1 MRAQG
6 RGRLPR
12 RLLLVLAL
20 WVQAAR
26 PMGYFE
32 LQLSALRNVNGEL
45 LSGACCDGD
54 GRTTRAGGCGHDE
67 CDTYV
72 RVCLKE
78 YQAKVTPT
86 GPCNY
91 GHGATPV
98 LGGNS
103 FYLPPA
109 GAAGDRARAR
119 ARAGGDQDPGLVVI
133 PFQFA
138 WPRSFTLIVEAWDWD
153 NDTTPNEELLI
164 ERVSHAGMIN
174 PEDRW
179 KSLHFSGHV
188 AHLELQIRV
197 RCDENYYSATCN
209 KFCRPRN
216 DFFGHYTCDH
226 YGNKACMDGWMGRE
240 CKEAVCKQGC
250 NLLHGGCSVPGECR
264 TTWPRQGQECSPAAH
279 RPTQPLVPPGP
290 GSIWCS
296 YGWQGRFCDE
306 CVPYP
311 GCVHGSCVEP
321 WQCNCET
328 NWGGLLCDK
337 DLNYCGN
344 HHPCTNGGTCINA
357 EPDQYRCTCPDGYSG
372 RNCERAEHAC
382 TSNPCANGGSCHEV
396 PSGFECHCPSGWSGP
411 TCALDID
418 ECASNPCAAGGTC
431 VDQVDGFECI
441 CPQQWVG
448 ATCQLDANECEGK
461 PCLNAFS
468 CKNLI
473 GGYYCDCIPGWKGI
487 NCHISQYGGWALA
500 DINDCRGQC
509 QHGGTCKDLVNGYQ
523 CVCPRGFRGRHC
535 ELEQDECAS
544 SPCRSGGLCEDLA
557 DGFRCHCPQ
566 GFSGPLCEV
575 DVDLCEPS
583 PCRNGARCYNLEGDY
598 YCACPDDFG
607 GKNCSVPREP
617 CPGGACRVIDGC
629 GLDAG
634 PGVPSVAASGVC
646 GPHGR
651 CVSQP
656 GGNFSCACDSG
667 FTGTYCHENIDDC
680 LGQPCRNGG
689 TCIDEV
695 DAFRC
700 FCPSG
705 WEGELCD
712 TNPNDCLP
720 DPCHSRGRCYDL
732 VNDFYCACDDGWKG
746 KTCHSREFQCD
757 AYTCSNGGTCYDS
770 GDTFRC
776 ACPPGWT
783 GGTCTVARNSSCL
796 PNPCVNGGTCVGSGA
811 SFSCIC
817 RDGWE
822 GRTCTHTPAP
832 QRDHAEAGQRLACLG
847 LGTDSLPSPFPKP
860 DTNDCN
866 PLPCYNGGICVD
878 GVNWFRC
885 ECAPGFAGPDCRI
898 NIDECQSSPC
908 AYGATCVDE
917 INGYRCSCPPGR
929 AGPRCQ
935 EVIGFGRSCWSRGT
949 PFPHGSSW
957 VEDCN
962 SCRCLD
968 GRRDCSKV
976 WCGWKPCLLSAQP
989 EALSAQ
995 CPLGQRC
1002 LEKAPGQCL
1011 RPPCEAWG
1019 ECGTEDPPSTPC
1031 LPRSGHLDNNCAR
1044 LTLRF
1049 SRDHVPQVRDLV
1061 ALEPAEATPPSAS
1074 ALGMAKAQPDGARR
1088 LWLAKESLL
1097 VTESGP
1103 VGSAAWDI
1111 GLGAGWG
1118 GRGGQESS
1126 QRGVPVCPAVLR
1138 AWTDDAV
1145 AASAWLL
1152 GCSATGSFALA
1163 RGPPL
1168 SAVCLELG
1176 PVSQGGSEQETAAA
1190 YSTSPPPPAGGAGS
1204 SMRIGGGAVPSLL
1217 VLWGVSCVYPQ
1228 CPSRDIGVRFSAPP
1242 CPAHALPVSTQ
1253 GTTVGAICSG
1263 IRSLP
1268 ATRAVARD
1276 RLLVLLCDRA
1286 SSEASAVEVAVAAGE
1301 SVGSGRPARPALGLA
1316 PALALGRVN
1325 VSGYQGGQSFSPARD
1340 LPDSSLIQGAAHAIV
1355 AAITQRGNSSLLL
1368 AVTEVKVETL
1378 VVGGSST
1385 GLLVPVLCGAF
1396 SMLWLACVV
1405 LCVWWTRKRR
1415 KERERSR
1422 LPREES
1428 TNNQWAPL
1436 NPIRNPIERPAG
1448 GPWGGGGHKDVLYQ
1462 CKNFTPPPRRA
1473 DEVLPGPASHVGVRE
1488 DEEDEDLGR
1497 GEEDSLE
1504 AEKFLSH
1511 KFTKDPGHSLGRPA
1525 RWASG
1530 PKVDNRAVRSINET
1544 RYAGKE

>member
-1 MRAQG
+1 MRARG
-6 RGRLPR
+6 WGRLPR
-12 RLLLVLAL
+12 RLLLLL
-20 WVQAAR
+20 LILCVQAAR

-54 GRTTRAGGCGHDE
+54 GRTTRAGGCGRDE

-86 GPCNY
+86 GPCSY
-91 GHGATPV
+91 GYGATPV

-119 ARAGGDQDPGLVVI
+119 SRTGGHQDPGLVVI

-153 NDTTPNEELLI
+153 NDTTPDEELLI

-216 DFFGHYTCDH
+216 DFFGHYTCDQ
-226 YGNKACMDGWMGRE
+226 YGNKACMDGWMGKE

-250 NLLHGGCSVPGECR
+250 NLLHGGCTVPGECR
-264 TTWPRQGQECSPAAH
+264 
-279 RPTQPLVPPGP
+279 
-290 GSIWCS
+290 CS
-296 YGWQGRFCDE
+296 YGWQGKFCDE

-311 GCVHGSCVEP
+311 GCVHGSCMEP
-321 WQCNCET
+321 WHCDCET

-337 DLNYCGN
+337 DLNYCGS
-344 HHPCTNGGTCINA
+344 HHPCVNGGTCINA
-357 EPDQYRCTCPDGYSG
+357 EPDQYLCACPEGYLG
-372 RNCERAEHAC
+372 KNCERAEHAC
-382 TSNPCANGGSCHEV
+382 ASNPCANGGSCHEV
-396 PSGFECHCPSGWSGP
+396 PSGFECHCPSGWRGP

-441 CPQQWVG
+441 CPEQWVG

-473 GGYYCDCIPGWKGI
+473 GGYYCDCLPGWKGI
-487 NCHISQYGGWALA
+487 NCHIN
-500 DINDCRGQC
+500 INDCHGQC

-523 CVCPRGFRGRHC
+523 CVCPRGFGGRHC
-535 ELEQDECAS
+535 ELQYDKCSS
-544 SPCRSGGLCEDLA
+544 SPCRRGGICEDLV
-557 DGFRCHCPQ
+557 DGFRCHCPR
-566 GFSGPLCEV
+566 GLSGPHCEV
-575 DVDLCEPS
+575 DLDLCDPS
-583 PCRNGARCYNLEGDY
+583 PCLNGARCYNLEGDY
-598 YCACPDDFG
+598 YCACPEDFG
-607 GKNCSVPREP
+607 GKNCSARRET

-629 GLDAG
+629 GFEAG
-634 PGVPSVAASGVC
+634 SRTHSVAPSGIC
-646 GPHGR
+646 GPHGH
-651 CVSQP
+651 CVSLP
-656 GGNFSCACDSG
+656 GGNFSCVCDSG

-680 LGQPCRNGG
+680 MGQPCRNGG

-695 DAFRC
+695 DSFRC

-712 TNPNDCLP
+712 INPNDCLP

-757 AYTCSNGGTCYDS
+757 AYTCGNGGTCYDS

-776 ACPPGWT
+776 ACPPGWK
-783 GGTCTVARNSSCL
+783 GSTCTIAKNSSCL
-796 PNPCVNGGTCVGSGA
+796 PNPCANGGTCVGSGD

-822 GRTCTHTPAP
+822 GRTCTHN
-832 QRDHAEAGQRLACLG
+832 
-847 LGTDSLPSPFPKP
+847 
-860 DTNDCN
+860 TNDCN

-898 NIDECQSSPC
+898 NVDECQSSPC

-917 INGYRCSCPPGR
+917 ISGYRCSCPPGR
-929 AGPRCQ
+929 SGPRCQ
-935 EVIGFGRSCWSRGT
+935 EVVIFRRPCWSRGVS
-949 PFPHGSSW
+949 FPHGSSW

-962 SCRCLD
+962 SCRCQD
-968 GRRDCSKV
+968 GHRDCSKV
-976 WCGWKPCLLSAQP
+976 WCGWKPCLLSGHP
-989 EALSAQ
+989 SALSAQ
-995 CPLGQRC
+995 CPPGQQC
-1002 LEKAPGQCL
+1002 QEKTLGQCL
-1011 RPPCEAWG
+1011 QPPCENWG
-1019 ECGTEDPPSTPC
+1019 ECTAEEPLPPSTPC
-1031 LPRSGHLDNNCAR
+1031 LPRTAHLDNNCAR

-1049 SRDHVPQVRDLV
+1049 NRDQVP
-1061 ALEPAEATPPSAS
+1061 
-1074 ALGMAKAQPDGARR
+1074 
-1088 LWLAKESLL
+1088 
-1097 VTESGP
+1097 
-1103 VGSAAWDI
+1103 
-1111 GLGAGWG
+1111 
-1118 GRGGQESS
+1118 
-1126 QRGVPVCPAVLR
+1126 
-1138 AWTDDAV
+1138 
-1145 AASAWLL
+1145 
-1152 GCSATGSFALA
+1152 
-1163 RGPPL
+1163 
-1168 SAVCLELG
+1168 
-1176 PVSQGGSEQETAAA
+1176 
-1190 YSTSPPPPAGGAGS
+1190 
-1204 SMRIGGGAVPSLL
+1204 
-1217 VLWGVSCVYPQ
+1217 
-1228 CPSRDIGVRFSAPP
+1228 
-1242 CPAHALPVSTQ
+1242 Q

-1263 IRSLP
+1263 IRALP
-1268 ATRAVARD
+1268 ATRAAARD
-1276 RLLVLLCDRA
+1276 RLLLLLCDRA
-1286 SSEASAVEVAVAAGE
+1286 PSGASAVEVAV
-1301 SVGSGRPARPALGLA
+1301 
-1316 PALALGRVN
+1316 
-1325 VSGYQGGQSFSPARD
+1325 VSSFSPARD
-1340 LPDSSLIQGAAHAIV
+1340 LADSSLIQSTAHAIV
-1355 AAITQRGNSSLLL
+1355 AAITQQGNSSLLL
-1368 AVTEVKVETL
+1368 AVTEVKVET
-1378 VVGGSST
+1378 VVMGGSST
-1385 GLLVPVLCGAF
+1385 GLLVPVLCSVF
-1396 SMLWLACVV
+1396 SVLWLACVV
-1405 LCVWWTRKRR
+1405 ICVWWTRKRR

-1422 LPREES
+1422 LPRDES

-1436 NPIRNPIERPAG
+1436 NPIRNPIERPG
-1448 GPWGGGGHKDVLYQ
+1448 SSGLGPGVHKDVLYQ

-1473 DEVLPGPASHVGVRE
+1473 AEALPGPAGHGAGGE
-1488 DEEDEDLGR
+1488 DEEDEELGR
-1497 GEEDSLE
+1497 GDGDSPE

-1511 KFTKDPGHSLGRPA
+1511 KFTKDPSCSLGRPTC
-1525 RWASG
+1525 WAPG
-1530 PKVDNRAVRSINET
+1530 PKVDNRAVRSSKDVRCADRE
-1544 RYAGKE
+1544 

>member
-12 RLLLVLAL
+12 RLVLLLAL

-86 GPCNY
+86 GPCSY

-119 ARAGGDQDPGLVVI
+119 ARAGGDQDPGLVII

-216 DFFGHYTCDH
+216 DFFGHYTCDQ
-226 YGNKACMDGWMGRE
+226 YGNKACMDGWMGKE

-250 NLLHGGCSVPGECR
+250 NLLHGGCTVPGECR
-264 TTWPRQGQECSPAAH
+264 
-279 RPTQPLVPPGP
+279 
-290 GSIWCS
+290 CS

-337 DLNYCGN
+337 DLNYCGS

-372 RNCERAEHAC
+372 RNCEKAEHAC

-441 CPQQWVG
+441 CPEQWVG

-487 NCHISQYGGWALA
+487 NCHINV
-500 DINDCRGQC
+500 NDCRGQC

-523 CVCPRGFRGRHC
+523 CVCPRGFGGRHC
-535 ELEQDECAS
+535 ELERDECAS
-544 SPCRSGGLCEDLA
+544 SPCHSGGLCEDLA

-607 GKNCSVPREP
+607 GKNCSVPRET

-629 GLDAG
+629 GSDAG
-634 PGVPSVAASGVC
+634 PGAPGAAASGVC

-656 GGNFSCACDSG
+656 GGNFSCVCDSG

-757 AYTCSNGGTCYDS
+757 TYTCSNGGTCYDS

-776 ACPPGWT
+776 ACPPGWK
-783 GGTCTVARNSSCL
+783 GSTCTVAKNSSCL

-822 GRTCTHTPAP
+822 GRTCTHN
-832 QRDHAEAGQRLACLG
+832 
-847 LGTDSLPSPFPKP
+847 
-860 DTNDCN
+860 TNDCN

-885 ECAPGFAGPDCRI
+885 ECAAGFAGPDCRI

-976 WCGWKPCLLSAQP
+976 WCGWKPCLLAGQP

-995 CPLGQRC
+995 CPPGQRC

-1019 ECGTEDPPSTPC
+1019 ECGTEEPPSTPC

-1049 SRDHVPQVRDLV
+1049 NRDHVP
-1061 ALEPAEATPPSAS
+1061 
-1074 ALGMAKAQPDGARR
+1074 
-1088 LWLAKESLL
+1088 
-1097 VTESGP
+1097 
-1103 VGSAAWDI
+1103 
-1111 GLGAGWG
+1111 
-1118 GRGGQESS
+1118 
-1126 QRGVPVCPAVLR
+1126 
-1138 AWTDDAV
+1138 
-1145 AASAWLL
+1145 
-1152 GCSATGSFALA
+1152 
-1163 RGPPL
+1163 
-1168 SAVCLELG
+1168 
-1176 PVSQGGSEQETAAA
+1176 
-1190 YSTSPPPPAGGAGS
+1190 
-1204 SMRIGGGAVPSLL
+1204 
-1217 VLWGVSCVYPQ
+1217 
-1228 CPSRDIGVRFSAPP
+1228 
-1242 CPAHALPVSTQ
+1242 Q

-1286 SSEASAVEVAVAAGE
+1286 SSGASAVEVAV
-1301 SVGSGRPARPALGLA
+1301 
-1316 PALALGRVN
+1316 
-1325 VSGYQGGQSFSPARD
+1325 SFSPARD

-1355 AAITQRGNSSLLL
+1355 AAITQRGNGSLLL
-1368 AVTEVKVETL
+1368 AVTEVKVET
-1378 VVGGSST
+1378 VVMGGSST

-1396 SMLWLACVV
+1396 SVLWLACVV

-1436 NPIRNPIERPAG
+1436 NPIRNPIERPGG

-1473 DEVLPGPASHVGVRE
+1473 DEALPGPAGHAGVRE

-1511 KFTKDPGHSLGRPA
+1511 KFTKDPGRSPGRPA

-1530 PKVDNRAVRSINET
+1530 PKVDNRAVRSINEA
-1544 RYAGKE
+1544 RYTGKE

>member
-1 MRAQG
+1 ARARRSG
-6 RGRLPR
+6 EIPRGTG
-12 RLLLVLAL
+12 
-20 WVQAAR
+20 AAR

-86 GPCNY
+86 GPCSY
-91 GHGATPV
+91 GYGATPV

-119 ARAGGDQDPGLVVI
+119 SRIGGDSDPGLVVI

-153 NDTTPNEELLI
+153 NDTTPDEELLI

-216 DFFGHYTCDH
+216 DFFGHYTCDQ
-226 YGNKACMDGWMGRE
+226 YGNKACMDGWMGKE
-240 CKEAVCKQGC
+240 CKEGKG
-250 NLLHGGCSVPGECR
+250 LPGR
-264 TTWPRQGQECSPAAH
+264 
-279 RPTQPLVPPGP
+279 
-290 GSIWCS
+290 
-296 YGWQGRFCDE
+296 
-306 CVPYP
+306 
-311 GCVHGSCVEP
+311 CVEP
-321 WQCNCET
+321 WHCDCET

-337 DLNYCGN
+337 GRWWAGSRWAGGRWAGLPPLCPDLNYCGS
-344 HHPCTNGGTCINA
+344 HHPCVNGGTCINA
-357 EPDQYRCTCPDGYSG
+357 EPDQYHCACPEGYLG
-372 RNCERAEHAC
+372 KNCERAEHAC
-382 TSNPCANGGSCHEV
+382 ASNPCANGGSCHEV

-411 TCALDID
+411 TCALGK
-418 ECASNPCAAGGTC
+418 CLSAGGAGEHGGLLQGKEA
-431 VDQVDGFECI
+431 VI
-441 CPQQWVG
+441 CPPQ
-448 ATCQLDANECEGK
+448 TEGGIEYV
-461 PCLNAFS
+461 A
-468 CKNLI
+468 
-473 GGYYCDCIPGWKGI
+473 GGV
-487 NCHISQYGGWALA
+487 
-500 DINDCRGQC
+500 RGVSLPLGLVWREGQRME
-509 QHGGTCKDLVNGYQ
+509 DLVNGYQ
-523 CVCPRGFRGRHC
+523 CVCPRGFGGRHC
-535 ELEQDECAS
+535 EIERDECAS
-544 SPCRSGGLCEDLA
+544 SPCRRGGICEDLV
-557 DGFRCHCPQ
+557 DGFRCHCPR
-566 GFSGPLCEV
+566 GLSGPLCEV

-583 PCRNGARCYNLEGDY
+583 PCLNGARCYNLEGDY
-598 YCACPDDFG
+598 YCACPEDFG

-629 GLDAG
+629 GFEAG
-634 PGVPSVAASGVC
+634 SRAHAVAPSGIC
-646 GPHGR
+646 GPHGH

-656 GGNFSCACDSG
+656 GGNFSCICDSG

-712 TNPNDCLP
+712 INPNDCLP

-776 ACPPGWT
+776 ACPPGWK
-783 GGTCTVARNSSCL
+783 GSTCTVAKNSSCL
-796 PNPCVNGGTCVGSGA
+796 PNPCVNGGTCVGSGD

-822 GRTCTHTPAP
+822 GRTCTHS
-832 QRDHAEAGQRLACLG
+832 D
-847 LGTDSLPSPFPKP
+847 
-860 DTNDCN
+860 
-866 PLPCYNGGICVD
+866 YNGGICVD

-935 EVIGFGRSCWSRGT
+935 EVVGFGRSCWFRGT
-949 PFPHGSSW
+949 DFPHGSSW
-957 VEDCN
+957 MEDCN

-968 GRRDCSKV
+968 GHRDCSKV
-976 WCGWKPCLLSAQP
+976 WCGWKPCLLSSQP
-989 EALSAQ
+989 DTLSAQ
-995 CPLGQRC
+995 CPPGQQCR
-1002 LEKAPGQCL
+1002 EKALGQCL
-1011 RPPCEAWG
+1011 QPPCEAWG
-1019 ECGTEDPPSTPC
+1019 ECTAQEHLLPSTPC
-1031 LPRSGHLDNNCAR
+1031 LPRSTHLDNNCAR

-1049 SRDHVPQVRDLV
+1049 NRDQVP
-1061 ALEPAEATPPSAS
+1061 
-1074 ALGMAKAQPDGARR
+1074 
-1088 LWLAKESLL
+1088 
-1097 VTESGP
+1097 
-1103 VGSAAWDI
+1103 
-1111 GLGAGWG
+1111 
-1118 GRGGQESS
+1118 
-1126 QRGVPVCPAVLR
+1126 
-1138 AWTDDAV
+1138 
-1145 AASAWLL
+1145 
-1152 GCSATGSFALA
+1152 
-1163 RGPPL
+1163 
-1168 SAVCLELG
+1168 
-1176 PVSQGGSEQETAAA
+1176 
-1190 YSTSPPPPAGGAGS
+1190 
-1204 SMRIGGGAVPSLL
+1204 
-1217 VLWGVSCVYPQ
+1217 
-1228 CPSRDIGVRFSAPP
+1228 
-1242 CPAHALPVSTQ
+1242 Q

-1263 IRSLP
+1263 IRALP

-1276 RLLVLLCDRA
+1276 RLLLLLCDRA
-1286 SSEASAVEVAVAAGE
+1286 SSGASAVEVA
-1301 SVGSGRPARPALGLA
+1301 L
-1316 PALALGRVN
+1316 
-1325 VSGYQGGQSFSPARD
+1325 SFSPARD
-1340 LPDSSLIQGAAHAIV
+1340 LPDSSLIQNTAHAIV

-1368 AVTEVKVETL
+1368 AVTEVKVET
-1378 VVGGSST
+1378 VVMGGSST
-1385 GLLVPVLCGAF
+1385 GLLVPVLCSMF
-1396 SMLWLACVV
+1396 SVLWLACVV
-1405 LCVWWTRKRR
+1405 ICVWWTRKRR

-1422 LPREES
+1422 LPRDES

-1436 NPIRNPIERPAG
+1436 NPIRNPIERGLGTGA
-1448 GPWGGGGHKDVLYQ
+1448 HKDVLYQ

-1473 DEVLPGPASHVGVRE
+1473 GEALPGPTGPGASGE
-1488 DEEDEDLGR
+1488 DEEEEELGR
-1497 GEEDSLE
+1497 GDEDSPE

-1511 KFTKDPGHSLGRPA
+1511 KFTKDPSSSLGKPA
-1525 RWASG
+1525 RWGPG
-1530 PKVDNRAVRSINET
+1530 PKVDNRTVRST
-1544 RYAGKE
+1544 KLVHHAGRE

>member
-1 MRAQG
+1 MRAWG

-12 RLLLVLAL
+12 RLLLLLAL
-20 WVQAAR
+20 CVQAAR

-153 NDTTPNEELLI
+153 NDTTPDEELLI

-188 AHLELQIRV
+188 AHLELKIRV

-216 DFFGHYTCDH
+216 DFFGHYTCDQ
-226 YGNKACMDGWMGRE
+226 YGNKACMDGWMGKE

-250 NLLHGGCSVPGECR
+250 NLLHGGCAVPGECR
-264 TTWPRQGQECSPAAH
+264 
-279 RPTQPLVPPGP
+279 
-290 GSIWCS
+290 CS

-328 NWGGLLCDK
+328 NWGGLLCNK
-337 DLNYCGN
+337 DLNYCGS
-344 HHPCTNGGTCINA
+344 HHPCTHGGTCINA
-357 EPDQYRCTCPDGYSG
+357 EPDQYRCVCPDGYSG

-382 TSNPCANGGSCHEV
+382 ASNPCANGGSCHEV
-396 PSGFECHCPSGWSGP
+396 PSGFECHCPAGWSGP
-411 TCALDID
+411 TCALGECPLQCVWGAPAGGGWTACWDWGWSGRVPACGCGPSGRGRVTERPRCVPSFLHRLPASQGPTAPPYID
-418 ECASNPCAAGGTC
+418 E
-431 VDQVDGFECI
+431 
-441 CPQQWVG
+441 
-448 ATCQLDANECEGK
+448 
-461 PCLNAFS
+461 
-468 CKNLI
+468 
-473 GGYYCDCIPGWKGI
+473 Y
-487 NCHISQYGGWALA
+487 
-500 DINDCRGQC
+500 INDCRGQC

-523 CVCPRGFRGRHC
+523 CVCPRGFGGRHC
-535 ELEQDECAS
+535 ERELDECAS
-544 SPCRSGGLCEDLA
+544 SPCHGGFCQDLV

-575 DVDLCEPS
+575 DIDFCEPS
-583 PCRNGARCYNLEGDY
+583 PCQNGAPCYNLEGDY
-598 YCACPDDFG
+598 YCACPDHVS
-607 GKNCSVPREP
+607 GKNCSELREP
-617 CPGGACRVIDGC
+617 CPGGACRVVDGC
-629 GLDAG
+629 GLEPGTRVAG
-634 PGVPSVAASGVC
+634 GVAPSSVC
-646 GPHGR
+646 GPHGH

-656 GGNFSCACDSG
+656 GGNFSCVCDSG

-746 KTCHSREFQCD
+746 KTCHSRESQCD
-757 AYTCSNGGTCYDS
+757 AYTCGNGGTCYDS

-776 ACPPGWT
+776 ACPPGWR
-783 GGTCTVARNSSCL
+783 GSTCNIAKNSSCL
-796 PNPCVNGGTCVGSGA
+796 PNPCVNGGTCVGSGD

-822 GRTCTHTPAP
+822 GRTCTHS
-832 QRDHAEAGQRLACLG
+832 ELAL
-847 LGTDSLPSPFPKP
+847 
-860 DTNDCN
+860 
-866 PLPCYNGGICVD
+866 YNGGVCVD

-935 EVIGFGRSCWSRGT
+935 EVMVFGRSCWSQGV

-976 WCGWKPCLLSAQP
+976 WCGRKPCLLAGRSA
-989 EALSAQ
+989 ALNAQ
-995 CPLGQRC
+995 CPPGQRC
-1002 LEKAPGQCL
+1002 QEKAPGQCL
-1011 RPPCEAWG
+1011 QPPCAAWG
-1019 ECGTEDPPSTPC
+1019 ECGAEEALLPSTPC
-1031 LPRSGHLDNNCAR
+1031 RPRSGHLDNNCAR

-1049 SRDHVPQVRDLV
+1049 NRDQVP
-1061 ALEPAEATPPSAS
+1061 
-1074 ALGMAKAQPDGARR
+1074 
-1088 LWLAKESLL
+1088 
-1097 VTESGP
+1097 
-1103 VGSAAWDI
+1103 
-1111 GLGAGWG
+1111 
-1118 GRGGQESS
+1118 
-1126 QRGVPVCPAVLR
+1126 
-1138 AWTDDAV
+1138 
-1145 AASAWLL
+1145 
-1152 GCSATGSFALA
+1152 
-1163 RGPPL
+1163 
-1168 SAVCLELG
+1168 
-1176 PVSQGGSEQETAAA
+1176 
-1190 YSTSPPPPAGGAGS
+1190 
-1204 SMRIGGGAVPSLL
+1204 
-1217 VLWGVSCVYPQ
+1217 
-1228 CPSRDIGVRFSAPP
+1228 
-1242 CPAHALPVSTQ
+1242 Q

-1263 IRSLP
+1263 IRALP

-1276 RLLVLLCDRA
+1276 RLLVLLCDRP
-1286 SSEASAVEVAVAAGE
+1286 SSEASAVEVA
-1301 SVGSGRPARPALGLA
+1301 L
-1316 PALALGRVN
+1316 
-1325 VSGYQGGQSFSPARD
+1325 SFSPARD
-1340 LPDSSLIQGAAHAIV
+1340 LPDSSLIQSAAHAIV
-1355 AAITQRGNSSLLL
+1355 AAITQRGNGSLLL
-1368 AVTEVKVETL
+1368 AVSEVKVET
-1378 VVGGSST
+1378 VVIGSSST
-1385 GLLVPVLCGAF
+1385 GLLVSVLCGVF
-1396 SMLWLACVV
+1396 SVLCLACVV
-1405 LCVWWTRKRR
+1405 TCVWWTRKRR

-1428 TNNQWAPL
+1428 ANNQWAPL
-1436 NPIRNPIERPAG
+1436 NPIRNPIERPG
-1448 GPWGGGGHKDVLYQ
+1448 GPGGGPKDVLCP
-1462 CKNFTPPPRRA
+1462 CKNFTPPPRRVGEA
-1473 DEVLPGPASHVGVRE
+1473 LPGPAGGGE
-1488 DEEDEDLGR
+1488 DEEDEEPGR
-1497 GEEDSLE
+1497 GEDDAPE
-1504 AEKFLSH
+1504 AEKFLAR
-1511 KFTKDPGHSLGRPA
+1511 KLTKDPSCSPGRPA
-1525 RWASG
+1525 RWAPG
-1530 PKVDNRAVRSINET
+1530 PKVDNRAVRSISAA
-1544 RYAGKE
+1544 RRAGKE

>member
-1 MRAQG
+1 MRARG

-12 RLLLVLAL
+12 QLLLLLAL
-20 WVQAAR
+20 CVQAAQ

-54 GRTTRAGGCGHDE
+54 GRTTRSGGCGHDE

-86 GPCNY
+86 GPCSY

-103 FYLPPA
+103 FYLPPV

-153 NDTTPNEELLI
+153 NDTTPDEELLI

-188 AHLELQIRV
+188 AHLELKIRV

-216 DFFGHYTCDH
+216 DFFGHYTCDQ
-226 YGNKACMDGWMGRE
+226 YGNKACMDGWMGKE

-264 TTWPRQGQECSPAAH
+264 
-279 RPTQPLVPPGP
+279 
-290 GSIWCS
+290 CS

-321 WQCNCET
+321 WQCSCET
-328 NWGGLLCDK
+328 NWGGLLCNK
-337 DLNYCGN
+337 DLNYCGS

-357 EPDQYRCTCPDGYSG
+357 EPDQYRCACPDGYSG
-372 RNCERAEHAC
+372 KNCERAEHAC
-382 TSNPCANGGSCHEV
+382 ASNPCANGGSCHEV

-418 ECASNPCAAGGTC
+418 ECTSNPCAAGGTC

-441 CPQQWVG
+441 CPEQWGG
-448 ATCQLDANECEGK
+448 ATCQLDV
-461 PCLNAFS
+461 
-468 CKNLI
+468 
-473 GGYYCDCIPGWKGI
+473 
-487 NCHISQYGGWALA
+487 
-500 DINDCRGQC
+500 NDCGGQC

-523 CVCPRGFRGRHC
+523 CVCPRGFGGRHC
-535 ELEQDECAS
+535 ERQLDECAS
-544 SPCRSGGLCEDLA
+544 SPCHVGLCEDLV

-575 DVDLCEPS
+575 DVDFCQPS
-583 PCRNGARCYNLEGDY
+583 PCQNGARCYNLEGDY
-598 YCACPDDFG
+598 YCACPEDVG
-607 GKNCSVPREP
+607 GKNCSEPREP
-617 CPGGACRVIDGC
+617 CPGGACRVVDGC
-629 GLDAG
+629 GFEVG
-634 PGVPSVAASGVC
+634 TRVARVAPTGVC
-646 GPHGR
+646 GPHGH
-651 CVSQP
+651 CISQP
-656 GGNFSCACDSG
+656 GGNFSCVCDSG

-695 DAFRC
+695 DTFRC

-776 ACPPGWT
+776 ACPPGWK
-783 GGTCTVARNSSCL
+783 GSTCTVAKSSSCL
-796 PNPCVNGGTCVGSGA
+796 PNPCGNGGTCVGSGD

-822 GRTCTHTPAP
+822 GRTCTHSEPVGVGGTHFSLPQLPGPVPSRACLTDLPLALGHQSPVEPQDLPWHLQHPPSPAAQP
-832 QRDHAEAGQRLACLG
+832 PPLCSALCPSPASHSPCGLGVLLAHPTLLGQSPPGRALLPERPWPPASSLVTVGWLGSSVSSRPACLG
-847 LGTDSLPSPFPKP
+847 CQAGGCRAYCPLFSTNT

-866 PLPCYNGGICVD
+866 PLPCYNGGVCVD

-935 EVIGFGRSCWSRGT
+935 EVTVFGRSCWSQGV
-949 PFPHGSSW
+949 PFPHGGSW

-968 GRRDCSKV
+968 GRRACSKV
-976 WCGWKPCLLSAQP
+976 WCGRKPCLLAGRP
-989 EALSAQ
+989 DALSTQ
-995 CPLGQRC
+995 CPPGQRC
-1002 LEKAPGQCL
+1002 QEKAPGQCL
-1011 RPPCEAWG
+1011 QPPCMAWG
-1019 ECGTEDPPSTPC
+1019 ECGAEEPLLPSTPC
-1031 LPRSGHLDNNCAR
+1031 RPRSGHLDNNCAR
-1044 LTLRF
+1044 LTLHF
-1049 SRDHVPQVRDLV
+1049 NRDQVP
-1061 ALEPAEATPPSAS
+1061 
-1074 ALGMAKAQPDGARR
+1074 
-1088 LWLAKESLL
+1088 
-1097 VTESGP
+1097 
-1103 VGSAAWDI
+1103 
-1111 GLGAGWG
+1111 
-1118 GRGGQESS
+1118 
-1126 QRGVPVCPAVLR
+1126 
-1138 AWTDDAV
+1138 
-1145 AASAWLL
+1145 
-1152 GCSATGSFALA
+1152 
-1163 RGPPL
+1163 
-1168 SAVCLELG
+1168 
-1176 PVSQGGSEQETAAA
+1176 
-1190 YSTSPPPPAGGAGS
+1190 
-1204 SMRIGGGAVPSLL
+1204 
-1217 VLWGVSCVYPQ
+1217 
-1228 CPSRDIGVRFSAPP
+1228 
-1242 CPAHALPVSTQ
+1242 Q
-1253 GTTVGAICSG
+1253 GTTVGAVCSG
-1263 IRSLP
+1263 IRALP

-1276 RLLVLLCDRA
+1276 RLLVLLCDRP
-1286 SSEASAVEVAVAAGE
+1286 SSEASAVEVAM
-1301 SVGSGRPARPALGLA
+1301 
-1316 PALALGRVN
+1316 
-1325 VSGYQGGQSFSPARD
+1325 SFSPARRD
-1340 LPDSSLIQGAAHAIV
+1340 LPDSSLIQSAARAIV
-1355 AAITQRGNSSLLL
+1355 AAITRQGNSSLLL
-1368 AVTEVKVETL
+1368 AVTEVKVETV
-1378 VVGGSST
+1378 VVGSSST
-1385 GLLVPVLCGAF
+1385 GLLVSVLCGVF
-1396 SMLWLACVV
+1396 SMLCLVCVAV
-1405 LCVWWTRKRR
+1405 CVWWTRKRR

-1422 LPREES
+1422 LPREEGA
-1428 TNNQWAPL
+1428 NNQWAPL
-1436 NPIRNPIERPAG
+1436 NPIRNPIERPG
-1448 GPWGGGGHKDVLYQ
+1448 GPKDVLFP
-1462 CKNFTPPPRRA
+1462 CKNFTPAPRRVGEA
-1473 DEVLPGPASHVGVRE
+1473 LPGPAGSRE
-1488 DEEDEDLGR
+1488 DEEPGR
-1497 GEEDSLE
+1497 GEDDAPE
-1504 AEKFLSH
+1504 AEKFLSR
-1511 KFTKDPGHSLGRPA
+1511 KFTKDPGCSPGRPA
-1525 RWASG
+1525 LWASG
-1530 PKVDNRAVRSINET
+1530 PKVDNRALGSLGATCRAVRE
-1544 RYAGKE
+1544 

>member
-1 MRAQG
+1 MRARG

-12 RLLLVLAL
+12 RLLLLLAL
-20 WVQAAR
+20 CVQAAR

-32 LQLSALRNVNGEL
+32 LQLSALRNANGEL
-45 LSGACCDGD
+45 LSGACCDGG

-86 GPCNY
+86 GPCSY

-153 NDTTPNEELLI
+153 NDTTPDEELLI
-164 ERVSHAGMIN
+164 DRVSHAGMIN

-188 AHLELQIRV
+188 AHLELKIRV

-216 DFFGHYTCDH
+216 DFFGHYTCDQ

-240 CKEAVCKQGC
+240 CKQAICKQGC

-264 TTWPRQGQECSPAAH
+264 
-279 RPTQPLVPPGP
+279 
-290 GSIWCS
+290 CS

-321 WQCNCET
+321 WQCTCET
-328 NWGGLLCDK
+328 NWGGLLCNK
-337 DLNYCGN
+337 DLNYCGS

-357 EPDQYRCTCPDGYSG
+357 EPDQYRCACPDGYSG

-382 TSNPCANGGSCHEV
+382 ASNPCANGGSCHEV

-431 VDQVDGFECI
+431 VDQVDGFECV
-441 CPQQWVG
+441 CPEQWVG

-473 GGYYCDCIPGWKGI
+473 GGYYCDCLPGWKGA
-487 NCHISQYGGWALA
+487 NCHIN
-500 DINDCRGQC
+500 INDCRGQC

-523 CVCPRGFRGRHC
+523 CVCPRGFGGRHC
-535 ELEQDECAS
+535 EHQLDECAS
-544 SPCRSGGLCEDLA
+544 DPCHGGVCEDLV

-575 DVDLCEPS
+575 DIDFCEPS
-583 PCRNGARCYNLEGDY
+583 PCQNGARCYNLEGDY
-598 YCACPDDFG
+598 YCACPDDMG
-607 GKNCSVPREP
+607 GKNCSEPRAP
-617 CPGGACRVIDGC
+617 CPGGACRVVDGC
-629 GLDAG
+629 GFEVGTRVAGAG
-634 PGVPSVAASGVC
+634 PSGVC
-646 GPHGR
+646 GPHGH
-651 CVSQP
+651 CISQP
-656 GGNFSCACDSG
+656 GGNFSCVCDSG

-689 TCIDEV
+689 TCIDQV

-720 DPCHSRGRCYDL
+720 DPCHSRGRCFDL
-732 VNDFYCACDDGWKG
+732 VNDFYCVCDDGWKG

-776 ACPPGWT
+776 ACAPGWK
-783 GGTCTVARNSSCL
+783 GSTCTVAKNSSCL
-796 PNPCVNGGTCVGSGA
+796 PNPCVNGGTCVGSGD

-822 GRTCTHTPAP
+822 GRTCTHN
-832 QRDHAEAGQRLACLG
+832 
-847 LGTDSLPSPFPKP
+847 
-860 DTNDCN
+860 TNDCN
-866 PLPCYNGGICVD
+866 PLPCYNGGVCVD

-929 AGPRCQ
+929 SGLRCQ
-935 EVIGFGRSCWSRGT
+935 DVIVFGRSCWSQGV

-968 GRRDCSKV
+968 GHRDCSKV
-976 WCGWKPCLLSAQP
+976 WCGQRPCLLAGRP
-989 EALSAQ
+989 DALSTQ

-1011 RPPCEAWG
+1011 QPPCAAWG
-1019 ECGTEDPPSTPC
+1019 VCGAEEPVLPSTPC
-1031 LPRSGHLDNNCAR
+1031 QPRSSHLDNNCAR

-1049 SRDHVPQVRDLV
+1049 NRDQVP
-1061 ALEPAEATPPSAS
+1061 
-1074 ALGMAKAQPDGARR
+1074 
-1088 LWLAKESLL
+1088 
-1097 VTESGP
+1097 
-1103 VGSAAWDI
+1103 
-1111 GLGAGWG
+1111 
-1118 GRGGQESS
+1118 
-1126 QRGVPVCPAVLR
+1126 
-1138 AWTDDAV
+1138 
-1145 AASAWLL
+1145 
-1152 GCSATGSFALA
+1152 
-1163 RGPPL
+1163 
-1168 SAVCLELG
+1168 
-1176 PVSQGGSEQETAAA
+1176 
-1190 YSTSPPPPAGGAGS
+1190 
-1204 SMRIGGGAVPSLL
+1204 
-1217 VLWGVSCVYPQ
+1217 
-1228 CPSRDIGVRFSAPP
+1228 
-1242 CPAHALPVSTQ
+1242 Q

-1263 IRSLP
+1263 IRALP
-1268 ATRAVARD
+1268 ATRAAARD
-1276 RLLVLLCDRA
+1276 RLLVLLCDRPP
-1286 SSEASAVEVAVAAGE
+1286 SEASAVEVA
-1301 SVGSGRPARPALGLA
+1301 L
-1316 PALALGRVN
+1316 
-1325 VSGYQGGQSFSPARD
+1325 SFSPARD
-1340 LPDSSLIQGAAHAIV
+1340 LPDSSLIQSAAHAIV

-1368 AVTEVKVETL
+1368 AVTEVKVETA
-1378 VVGGSST
+1378 VMGRSST
-1385 GLLVPVLCGAF
+1385 GLLVTVLCGVF
-1396 SMLWLACVV
+1396 SMLCLACVV
-1405 LCVWWTRKRR
+1405 ICVWWTRKRR

-1422 LPREES
+1422 LPREEGP
-1428 TNNQWAPL
+1428 NNQWAPL
-1436 NPIRNPIERPAG
+1436 NPIRNPIERPG
-1448 GPWGGGGHKDVLYQ
+1448 GPGGPKDMLFP
-1462 CKNFTPPPRRA
+1462 CKNFTPPPRRVGEA
-1473 DEVLPGPASHVGVRE
+1473 LPGPAGGGE
-1488 DEEDEDLGR
+1488 DEEDEEPGR
-1497 GEEDSLE
+1497 GDDESPE
-1504 AEKFLSH
+1504 AEKFLAH
-1511 KFTKDPGHSLGRPA
+1511 KFTKDPGCSPGRPA

-1530 PKVDNRAVRSINET
+1530 PKVDNRVVGGIGTAHHTSRE
-1544 RYAGKE
+1544 

>member
-1 MRAQG
+1 MGGGHWQAG
-6 RGRLPR
+6 RGAWDP
-12 RLLLVLAL
+12 ASDP
-20 WVQAAR
+20 A
-26 PMGYFE
+26 P
-32 LQLSALRNVNGEL
+32 
-45 LSGACCDGD
+45 
-54 GRTTRAGGCGHDE
+54 
-67 CDTYV
+67 
-72 RVCLKE
+72 
-78 YQAKVTPT
+78 
-86 GPCNY
+86 
-91 GHGATPV
+91 
-98 LGGNS
+98 
-103 FYLPPA
+103 LPP
-109 GAAGDRARAR
+109 D
-119 ARAGGDQDPGLVVI
+119 V
-133 PFQFA
+133 
-138 WPRSFTLIVEAWDWD
+138 
-153 NDTTPNEELLI
+153 
-164 ERVSHAGMIN
+164 
-174 PEDRW
+174 
-179 KSLHFSGHV
+179 
-188 AHLELQIRV
+188 
-197 RCDENYYSATCN
+197 
-209 KFCRPRN
+209 
-216 DFFGHYTCDH
+216 
-226 YGNKACMDGWMGRE
+226 
-240 CKEAVCKQGC
+240 
-250 NLLHGGCSVPGECR
+250 
-264 TTWPRQGQECSPAAH
+264 
-279 RPTQPLVPPGP
+279 
-290 GSIWCS
+290 
-296 YGWQGRFCDE
+296 
-306 CVPYP
+306 
-311 GCVHGSCVEP
+311 
-321 WQCNCET
+321 
-328 NWGGLLCDK
+328 
-337 DLNYCGN
+337 
-344 HHPCTNGGTCINA
+344 
-357 EPDQYRCTCPDGYSG
+357 
-372 RNCERAEHAC
+372 
-382 TSNPCANGGSCHEV
+382 
-396 PSGFECHCPSGWSGP
+396 
-411 TCALDID
+411 
-418 ECASNPCAAGGTC
+418 
-431 VDQVDGFECI
+431 
-441 CPQQWVG
+441 
-448 ATCQLDANECEGK
+448 
-461 PCLNAFS
+461 
-468 CKNLI
+468 
-473 GGYYCDCIPGWKGI
+473 
-487 NCHISQYGGWALA
+487 
-500 DINDCRGQC
+500 NDCRGQC

-523 CVCPRGFRGRHC
+523 CVCPRGFGGRHC
-535 ELEQDECAS
+535 ELERDECAS

-617 CPGGACRVIDGC
+617 CPGGACRVIDSC

-634 PGVPSVAASGVC
+634 PRAPSAAASSVC

-656 GGNFSCACDSG
+656 GGNFSCVCDSG
-667 FTGTYCHENIDDC
+667 FTGTYCHESEWPRRAGLGLGWPAAPAYLLTPADIDDC

-720 DPCHSRGRCYDL
+720 DPCHSRGHCYDL

-783 GGTCTVARNSSCL
+783 GSTCTVAKNSSCL

-822 GRTCTHTPAP
+822 GRTCTHSECGRIPMTAT
-832 QRDHAEAGQRLACLG
+832 LCLG
-847 LGTDSLPSPFPKP
+847 EWHPGAAAGAGPGLPQGPP
-860 DTNDCN
+860 DAH
-866 PLPCYNGGICVD
+866 PLLCSYNGGICVD

-935 EVIGFGRSCWSRGT
+935 EVIGFGRSCWSQGT

-957 VEDCN
+957 VEECN

-976 WCGWKPCLLSAQP
+976 WCGWKPCLLSGQP

-1019 ECGTEDPPSTPC
+1019 ECGTEEPPSTPC
-1031 LPRSGHLDNNCAR
+1031 LPRSSHLDNNCAR

-1049 SRDHVPQVRDLV
+1049 SSDHVP
-1061 ALEPAEATPPSAS
+1061 
-1074 ALGMAKAQPDGARR
+1074 
-1088 LWLAKESLL
+1088 
-1097 VTESGP
+1097 
-1103 VGSAAWDI
+1103 
-1111 GLGAGWG
+1111 
-1118 GRGGQESS
+1118 
-1126 QRGVPVCPAVLR
+1126 
-1138 AWTDDAV
+1138 
-1145 AASAWLL
+1145 
-1152 GCSATGSFALA
+1152 
-1163 RGPPL
+1163 
-1168 SAVCLELG
+1168 
-1176 PVSQGGSEQETAAA
+1176 
-1190 YSTSPPPPAGGAGS
+1190 
-1204 SMRIGGGAVPSLL
+1204 
-1217 VLWGVSCVYPQ
+1217 
-1228 CPSRDIGVRFSAPP
+1228 
-1242 CPAHALPVSTQ
+1242 Q

-1286 SSEASAVEVAVAAGE
+1286 SSEASAVEVAV
-1301 SVGSGRPARPALGLA
+1301 
-1316 PALALGRVN
+1316 
-1325 VSGYQGGQSFSPARD
+1325 SFSPARD

-1385 GLLVPVLCGAF
+1385 AGLSCCHREHSSPVPGTCCPSCPAPQARNQKVGPGRLAQAWVCRWHPAAALASAPTGPSPRPPGLLVPVLCGAF

-1422 LPREES
+1422 LPREEAA
-1428 TNNQWAPL
+1428 NNQWAPL

-1473 DEVLPGPASHVGVRE
+1473 DDTLPGPASHAGARE

-1511 KFTKDPGHSLGRPA
+1511 KFTKDPGHSPGRPA
-1525 RWASG
+1525 RWSAG

-1544 RYAGKE
+1544 RYAGRE

>member
-1 MRAQG
+1 MRARG
-6 RGRLPR
+6 WGRLPR
-12 RLLLVLAL
+12 RLLLLLVLC
-20 WVQAAR
+20 VQATR

-54 GRTTRAGGCGHDE
+54 GRTTRAGGCGRDE

-86 GPCNY
+86 GPCSY
-91 GHGATPV
+91 GYGATPV

-119 ARAGGDQDPGLVVI
+119 SRTGGHQDPGLVVI

-153 NDTTPNEELLI
+153 NDTTPDEELLI

-216 DFFGHYTCDH
+216 DFFGHYTCDQ
-226 YGNKACMDGWMGRE
+226 YGNKACMDGWMGKE

-250 NLLHGGCSVPGECR
+250 NLLHGGCTVPGECR
-264 TTWPRQGQECSPAAH
+264 
-279 RPTQPLVPPGP
+279 
-290 GSIWCS
+290 CS
-296 YGWQGRFCDE
+296 YGWQGKFCDE

-321 WQCNCET
+321 WHCDCET

-337 DLNYCGN
+337 DLNYCGS
-344 HHPCTNGGTCINA
+344 HHPCVNGGTCINA
-357 EPDQYRCTCPDGYSG
+357 EPDQYLCACPDGYLG
-372 RNCERAEHAC
+372 KNCERAEHAC
-382 TSNPCANGGSCHEV
+382 ASNPCANGGSCHEV
-396 PSGFECHCPSGWSGP
+396 LSGFECHCPSGWSGP

-441 CPQQWVG
+441 CPEQWVG

-473 GGYYCDCIPGWKGI
+473 GGYYCDCLPGWKGA
-487 NCHISQYGGWALA
+487 NCHIN
-500 DINDCRGQC
+500 INDCHGQC

-523 CVCPRGFRGRHC
+523 CVCPRGFGGRHC
-535 ELEQDECAS
+535 ELEYYKCAS
-544 SPCRSGGLCEDLA
+544 SPCRRGGICEDLV
-557 DGFRCHCPQ
+557 DGFRCHCPR
-566 GFSGPLCEV
+566 GLSGPLCEV
-575 DVDLCEPS
+575 DVDLCEPN
-583 PCRNGARCYNLEGDY
+583 PCLNGARCYNLEDDY
-598 YCACPDDFG
+598 YCACPEDFG
-607 GKNCSVPREP
+607 GKNCSVPRET

-629 GLDAG
+629 GFEAG
-634 PGVPSVAASGVC
+634 SRAHGAAPSGVC
-646 GPHGR
+646 GPHGH
-651 CVSQP
+651 CVSLP
-656 GGNFSCACDSG
+656 GGNFSCICDSG

-680 LGQPCRNGG
+680 MGQPCRNGG

-695 DAFRC
+695 DSFRC

-712 TNPNDCLP
+712 INPNDCLP

-732 VNDFYCACDDGWKG
+732 VNDFYCVCDDGWKG

-776 ACPPGWT
+776 ACPPGWK
-783 GGTCTVARNSSCL
+783 GSTCTIAKNSSCV
-796 PNPCVNGGTCVGSGA
+796 PNPCVNGGTCVGSGD

-822 GRTCTHTPAP
+822 GRTCTHN
-832 QRDHAEAGQRLACLG
+832 
-847 LGTDSLPSPFPKP
+847 
-860 DTNDCN
+860 TNDCN

-929 AGPRCQ
+929 SGPRCQ
-935 EVIGFGRSCWSRGT
+935 EVVIFTRPCWSRGVS
-949 PFPHGSSW
+949 FPHGSSW

-968 GRRDCSKV
+968 GHRDCSKV
-976 WCGWKPCLLSAQP
+976 WCGWKPCLLSPQP
-989 EALSAQ
+989 SALSAQ
-995 CPLGQRC
+995 CPPGQQCR
-1002 LEKAPGQCL
+1002 EKAMGQCL
-1011 RPPCEAWG
+1011 QPPCENWG
-1019 ECGTEDPPSTPC
+1019 ECTAEDPLPPSTPC
-1031 LPRSGHLDNNCAR
+1031 LPRTTHLDNNCAR
-1044 LTLRF
+1044 LTLHF
-1049 SRDHVPQVRDLV
+1049 NRDQVP
-1061 ALEPAEATPPSAS
+1061 
-1074 ALGMAKAQPDGARR
+1074 
-1088 LWLAKESLL
+1088 
-1097 VTESGP
+1097 
-1103 VGSAAWDI
+1103 
-1111 GLGAGWG
+1111 
-1118 GRGGQESS
+1118 
-1126 QRGVPVCPAVLR
+1126 
-1138 AWTDDAV
+1138 
-1145 AASAWLL
+1145 
-1152 GCSATGSFALA
+1152 
-1163 RGPPL
+1163 
-1168 SAVCLELG
+1168 
-1176 PVSQGGSEQETAAA
+1176 
-1190 YSTSPPPPAGGAGS
+1190 
-1204 SMRIGGGAVPSLL
+1204 
-1217 VLWGVSCVYPQ
+1217 
-1228 CPSRDIGVRFSAPP
+1228 
-1242 CPAHALPVSTQ
+1242 Q

-1263 IRSLP
+1263 IRALP
-1268 ATRAVARD
+1268 ATRAAARD
-1276 RLLVLLCDRA
+1276 RLLLLLCDRA
-1286 SSEASAVEVAVAAGE
+1286 SSGASAVEVAV
-1301 SVGSGRPARPALGLA
+1301 
-1316 PALALGRVN
+1316 
-1325 VSGYQGGQSFSPARD
+1325 SFSPARD
-1340 LPDSSLIQGAAHAIV
+1340 LPDSSLIQSTAHAIV

-1368 AVTEVKVETL
+1368 AVTEVKVET
-1378 VVGGSST
+1378 VVMGGSST
-1385 GLLVPVLCGAF
+1385 GLLVPVLCSVF
-1396 SMLWLACVV
+1396 SVLWLACVV
-1405 LCVWWTRKRR
+1405 ICVWWTRKRR

-1422 LPREES
+1422 LPRDES
-1428 TNNQWAPL
+1428 ANNQWAPL
-1436 NPIRNPIERPAG
+1436 NPIRNPIERPG
-1448 GPWGGGGHKDVLYQ
+1448 SSGLGTGGHKDVLYQ

-1473 DEVLPGPASHVGVRE
+1473 GEALPGPASHGAGGE
-1488 DEEDEDLGR
+1488 DEEDEELSR
-1497 GEEDSLE
+1497 GDGDSPE

-1511 KFTKDPGHSLGRPA
+1511 KFTKDPSCSLGRPA
-1525 RWASG
+1525 CWAPG
-1530 PKVDNRAVRSINET
+1530 PKVDNRAVRST
-1544 RYAGKE
+1544 KDVRCAGRE

>member
-1 MRAQG
+1 MRARG

-12 RLLLVLAL
+12 PLLLLLAL
-20 WVQAAR
+20 CVQAAR

-32 LQLSALRNVNGEL
+32 LRLSALRNANGEL
-45 LSGACCDGD
+45 LNGACCDGD

-119 ARAGGDQDPGLVVI
+119 AGGEQDPGLVVI

-153 NDTTPNEELLI
+153 NHTSPDEALLI
-164 ERVSHAGMIN
+164 ERVSHTGMVN

-197 RCDENYYSATCN
+197 RCAENYYSPTCN
-209 KFCRPRN
+209 KFCRPR
-216 DFFGHYTCDH
+216 DDYFGHHTCDQ
-226 YGNKACMDGWMGRE
+226 YGNKACMDGWMGKE
-240 CKEAVCKQGC
+240 CQQAVCKPGC
-250 NLLHGGCSVPGECR
+250 NLLHGGCAMPGECR
-264 TTWPRQGQECSPAAH
+264 
-279 RPTQPLVPPGP
+279 
-290 GSIWCS
+290 CS

-321 WQCNCET
+321 WQCTCET

-337 DLNYCGN
+337 DLNYCGS
-344 HHPCTNGGTCINA
+344 HHPCTNGGTCTNA
-357 EPDQYRCTCPDGYSG
+357 EPDQYHCVCPVGYSG
-372 RNCERAEHAC
+372 KNCERAEHAC
-382 TSNPCANGGSCHEV
+382 SSNPCANGGSCHEV

-411 TCALDID
+411 TCALDVD

-431 VDQVDGFECI
+431 VDRVDGFECI
-441 CPQQWVG
+441 CPEQWVG
-448 ATCQLDANECEGK
+448 ATCLLGDG
-461 PCLNAFS
+461 
-468 CKNLI
+468 
-473 GGYYCDCIPGWKGI
+473 DC
-487 NCHISQYGGWALA
+487 H
-500 DINDCRGQC
+500 GQC

-523 CVCPRGFRGRHC
+523 CVCPRGFGGQHC
-535 ELEQDECAS
+535 ELQLDECAS
-544 SPCRSGGLCEDLA
+544 SPCHSGVCEDLVG
-557 DGFRCHCPQ
+557 GFHCHCPR

-575 DVDLCEPS
+575 DIDLCEPS
-583 PCRNGARCYNLEGDY
+583 PCWNGAPCYNLEGDY
-598 YCACPDDFG
+598 YCACPENMG
-607 GKNCSVPREP
+607 GKNCSVPRAP
-617 CPGGACRVIDGC
+617 CPGGACGVIDGC
-629 GLDAG
+629 GLEAG
-634 PGVPSVAASGVC
+634 PRVAGLGAPHVC
-646 GPHGR
+646 GPHGH
-651 CVSQP
+651 CVSLP
-656 GGNFSCACDSG
+656 GGNFSCVCDSG

-680 LGQPCRNGG
+680 RGQPCRNGG

-732 VNDFYCACDDGWKG
+732 VNDFYCACEDGWKG

-757 AYTCSNGGTCYDS
+757 TYTCSNGGTCYDS

-776 ACPPGWT
+776 ACPPGWK
-783 GGTCTVARNSSCL
+783 GSTCNTAKNNSCL
-796 PNPCVNGGTCVGSGA
+796 PNPCMNGGTCVGSGD

-817 RDGWE
+817 REGWE
-822 GRTCTHTPAP
+822 GRTCTHN
-832 QRDHAEAGQRLACLG
+832 
-847 LGTDSLPSPFPKP
+847 
-860 DTNDCN
+860 TNDCN
-866 PLPCYNGGICVD
+866 PLPCYNGGACVD

-935 EVIGFGRSCWSRGT
+935 EVVVFGRPCWSRGV

-976 WCGWKPCLLSAQP
+976 WCGRKPCLLVSRP
-989 EALSAQ
+989 DALSVQ
-995 CPLGQRC
+995 CPPGQQCR
-1002 LEKAPGQCL
+1002 EKAPGQCL
-1011 RPPCEAWG
+1011 QPPCAAWG
-1019 ECGTEDPPSTPC
+1019 ECGPEEPLLPSTPC
-1031 LPRSGHLDNNCAR
+1031 LPRSGHLDANCAR
-1044 LTLRF
+1044 LTLHF
-1049 SRDHVPQVRDLV
+1049 NRDQVP
-1061 ALEPAEATPPSAS
+1061 
-1074 ALGMAKAQPDGARR
+1074 
-1088 LWLAKESLL
+1088 
-1097 VTESGP
+1097 
-1103 VGSAAWDI
+1103 
-1111 GLGAGWG
+1111 
-1118 GRGGQESS
+1118 
-1126 QRGVPVCPAVLR
+1126 
-1138 AWTDDAV
+1138 
-1145 AASAWLL
+1145 
-1152 GCSATGSFALA
+1152 
-1163 RGPPL
+1163 
-1168 SAVCLELG
+1168 
-1176 PVSQGGSEQETAAA
+1176 
-1190 YSTSPPPPAGGAGS
+1190 
-1204 SMRIGGGAVPSLL
+1204 
-1217 VLWGVSCVYPQ
+1217 
-1228 CPSRDIGVRFSAPP
+1228 
-1242 CPAHALPVSTQ
+1242 Q

-1263 IRSLP
+1263 IRALP

-1276 RLLVLLCDRA
+1276 RLLVLLCDRP
-1286 SSEASAVEVAVAAGE
+1286 SLEASAVEVAM
-1301 SVGSGRPARPALGLA
+1301 
-1316 PALALGRVN
+1316 
-1325 VSGYQGGQSFSPARD
+1325 SFSPAWD
-1340 LPDSSLIQGAAHAIV
+1340 LPDSSLIQSAAHAIV

-1368 AVTEVKVETL
+1368 AVTEVKVETV
-1378 VVGGSST
+1378 VVGGSSA
-1385 GLLVPVLCGAF
+1385 GVLVPVLCSVF
-1396 SMLWLACVV
+1396 SVLCVACVV
-1405 LCVWWTRKRR
+1405 VCVWWTRKRR

-1428 TNNQWAPL
+1428 SNNQWAPL
-1436 NPIRNPIERPAG
+1436 NPIRNPIERP
-1448 GPWGGGGHKDVLYQ
+1448 GGHKDVLYP

-1473 DEVLPGPASHVGVRE
+1473 GEALPGPAGHGGSGE
-1488 DEEDEDLGR
+1488 DEEDEEPGR
-1497 GEEDSLE
+1497 SEEDALE
-1504 AEKFLSH
+1504 AGKFLPH
-1511 KFTKDPGHSLGRPA
+1511 KLTKEPRCSPGRPA
-1525 RWASG
+1525 LWASG
-1530 PKVDNRAVRSINET
+1530 PKVDNRAVRSVNEAH
-1544 RYAGKE
+1544 RAGQD

>member
-1 MRAQG
+1 
-6 RGRLPR
+6 
-12 RLLLVLAL
+12 
-20 WVQAAR
+20 
-26 PMGYFE
+26 MGYFE
-32 LQLSALRNVNGEL
+32 LQLSALRNANGEL

-54 GRTTRAGGCGHDE
+54 GQTTRAGGCGHDE

-86 GPCNY
+86 GPCSY

-119 ARAGGDQDPGLVVI
+119 ARAGGDQNPGLVVI

-153 NDTTPNEELLI
+153 NDTTPNEERLI
-164 ERVSHAGMIN
+164 ERMSHAGMIN

-216 DFFGHYTCDH
+216 DFFGHYTCDQ
-226 YGNKACMDGWMGRE
+226 YGNKACMDGWMGKE

-250 NLLHGGCSVPGECR
+250 NLLHGGCSLPGE
-264 TTWPRQGQECSPAAH
+264 
-279 RPTQPLVPPGP
+279 
-290 GSIWCS
+290 CS

-311 GCVHGSCVEP
+311 GCVHGSCVVP

-337 DLNYCGN
+337 DLNYCGS
-344 HHPCTNGGTCINA
+344 HQPCANGGTCTNA
-357 EPDQYRCTCPDGYSG
+357 EPGQYRCACPDGYLG
-372 RNCERAEHAC
+372 KNCERAEHAC
-382 TSNPCANGGSCHEV
+382 ASNPCANGGSCHEV

-411 TCALDID
+411 TCAIDID

-441 CPQQWVG
+441 CPEQWVG
-448 ATCQLDANECEGK
+448 ATCQLDANECEGR

-473 GGYYCDCIPGWKGI
+473 GGYYCDCIPGWNGA
-487 NCHISQYGGWALA
+487 NCHIN
-500 DINDCRGQC
+500 INDCRGQC
-509 QHGGTCKDLVNGYQ
+509 EHGGTCKDLVNGYQ
-523 CVCPRGFRGRHC
+523 CVCPRGFGGRHC
-535 ELEQDECAS
+535 EWALDTCAS
-544 SPCRSGGLCEDLA
+544 SPCRGGGLCEDLA
-557 DGFRCHCPQ
+557 NGFRCHCPK
-566 GFSGPLCEV
+566 GLSGLLCEV
-575 DVDLCEPS
+575 DVDLCQPS
-583 PCRNGARCYNLEGDY
+583 PCQNGAHCYSLDGDY

-617 CPGGACRVIDGC
+617 CPGGACRVIDSC
-629 GLDAG
+629 GSEAG
-634 PGVPSVAASGVC
+634 PRLPGLSPFSVC

-656 GGNFSCACDSG
+656 GGNFSCICDSG

-700 FCPSG
+700 FCASG

-732 VNDFYCACDDGWKG
+732 VNDFYCACDGGWKG
-746 KTCHSREFQCD
+746 KTCQSREFQCD

-776 ACPPGWT
+776 ACPPGWE
-783 GGTCTVARNSSCL
+783 GSTCAIAKNSSCL
-796 PNPCVNGGTCVGSGA
+796 PNPCLNGGTCVGSGD

-822 GRTCTHTPAP
+822 GRTCTHN
-832 QRDHAEAGQRLACLG
+832 
-847 LGTDSLPSPFPKP
+847 
-860 DTNDCN
+860 TNDCN

-935 EVIGFGRSCWSRGT
+935 EVIGFGRSCWSQGA

-976 WCGWKPCLLSAQP
+976 WCGWKPCLLAGQP
-989 EALSAQ
+989 DALSAQ

-1002 LEKAPGQCL
+1002 REKAPGQCL
-1011 RPPCEAWG
+1011 QPPCEAWG
-1019 ECGTEDPPSTPC
+1019 ECGAEEPLPPSTPC
-1031 LPRSGHLDNNCAR
+1031 LPRSGRLDNNCAR

-1049 SRDHVPQVRDLV
+1049 NRDQVP
-1061 ALEPAEATPPSAS
+1061 
-1074 ALGMAKAQPDGARR
+1074 
-1088 LWLAKESLL
+1088 
-1097 VTESGP
+1097 
-1103 VGSAAWDI
+1103 
-1111 GLGAGWG
+1111 
-1118 GRGGQESS
+1118 
-1126 QRGVPVCPAVLR
+1126 
-1138 AWTDDAV
+1138 
-1145 AASAWLL
+1145 
-1152 GCSATGSFALA
+1152 
-1163 RGPPL
+1163 
-1168 SAVCLELG
+1168 
-1176 PVSQGGSEQETAAA
+1176 
-1190 YSTSPPPPAGGAGS
+1190 
-1204 SMRIGGGAVPSLL
+1204 
-1217 VLWGVSCVYPQ
+1217 
-1228 CPSRDIGVRFSAPP
+1228 
-1242 CPAHALPVSTQ
+1242 Q

-1268 ATRAVARD
+1268 ATRSVARD

-1286 SSEASAVEVAVAAGE
+1286 SLGASAVEVAV
-1301 SVGSGRPARPALGLA
+1301 
-1316 PALALGRVN
+1316 
-1325 VSGYQGGQSFSPARD
+1325 SFSPAWD
-1340 LPDSSLIQGAAHAIV
+1340 LPDSSLIQDAAHAIV

-1368 AVTEVKVETL
+1368 AVTEVKVETV

-1385 GLLVPVLCGAF
+1385 GLLVPVLCGTF
-1396 SMLWLACVV
+1396 SVLWLACVAI
-1405 LCVWWTRKRR
+1405 CVWWTRKRR

-1428 TNNQWAPL
+1428 ANNQWAPL
-1436 NPIRNPIERPAG
+1436 NPIRNPIERPG
-1448 GPWGGGGHKDVLYQ
+1448 GPGGGGGHKDVLYQ

-1473 DEVLPGPASHVGVRE
+1473 DEALPGPAGHVGGG
-1488 DEEDEDLGR
+1488 DEEDEDLCR

-1504 AEKFLSH
+1504 AEKFLPH
-1511 KFTKDPGHSLGRPA
+1511 RFTKDPSHSPGRPA

-1530 PKVDNRAVRSINET
+1530 PKVDNRVVRSAHDA

>member
-1 MRAQG
+1 MRAQA
-6 RGRLPR
+6 RGRLPG
-12 RLLLVLAL
+12 RLLLLLAL
-20 WVQAAR
+20 CVQAAR

-86 GPCNY
+86 GPCSY

-119 ARAGGDQDPGLVVI
+119 ARAGGDKDPGLVVI

-153 NDTTPNEELLI
+153 NDTTPDEELLI

-188 AHLELQIRV
+188 AHLDLQIRV
-197 RCDENYYSATCN
+197 RCHENYYSATCN
-209 KFCRPRN
+209 KFCRPRD
-216 DFFGHYTCDH
+216 DFFGHYTCDQ
-226 YGNKACMDGWMGRE
+226 YGNKACMDGWMGQE

-250 NLLHGGCSVPGECR
+250 NLLHGGCAVPGECR
-264 TTWPRQGQECSPAAH
+264 
-279 RPTQPLVPPGP
+279 
-290 GSIWCS
+290 CS

-311 GCVHGSCVEP
+311 GCVHGSCVDP

-328 NWGGLLCDK
+328 NWGGLLCNK
-337 DLNYCGN
+337 DLNYCGS

-357 EPDQYRCTCPDGYSG
+357 EPDQYHCACPDGYSG
-372 RNCERAEHAC
+372 KNCERAEHAC
-382 TSNPCANGGSCHEV
+382 ASDPCANGGSCHEV

-441 CPQQWVG
+441 CPEQWVG
-448 ATCQLDANECEGK
+448 ATCQLDAHECEGK

-473 GGYYCDCIPGWKGI
+473 GGYYCDCVPGWKGI
-487 NCHISQYGGWALA
+487 SATSVNIK
-500 DINDCRGQC
+500 DCRGQC
-509 QHGGTCKDLVNGYQ
+509 QHGGICKDLATGYQ
-523 CVCPRGFRGRHC
+523 CVCPRGFGGRHC
-535 ELEQDECAS
+535 ELQLNSCAS
-544 SPCRSGGLCEDLA
+544 NPCHGGLCEDLG
-557 DGFRCHCPQ
+557 DGFRCRCSK
-566 GFSGPLCEV
+566 GTSGPLCEV
-575 DVDLCEPS
+575 DIDFCQPS
-583 PCRNGARCYNLEGDY
+583 PCQNGARCYNLEGDY
-598 YCACPDDFG
+598 YCACPDDVG
-607 GKNCSVPREP
+607 GKNCSVPRES
-617 CPGGACRVIDGC
+617 CPGGACGVIDGC
-629 GLDAG
+629 GFESESRVAG
-634 PGVPSVAASGVC
+634 RAPSGVC
-646 GPHGR
+646 GPHGH
-651 CVSQP
+651 CVSLP
-656 GGNFSCACDSG
+656 GGNFSCVCDSG
-667 FTGTYCHENIDDC
+667 FTGAYCHENIDDC

-776 ACPPGWT
+776 ACPPGWK
-783 GGTCTVARNSSCL
+783 GSTCNIAENGSCL
-796 PNPCVNGGTCVGSGA
+796 PNPCVNGGTCVGSGD

-822 GRTCTHTPAP
+822 GRTCTHN
-832 QRDHAEAGQRLACLG
+832 
-847 LGTDSLPSPFPKP
+847 
-860 DTNDCN
+860 TNDCN
-866 PLPCYNGGICVD
+866 PLPCYNGGVCVD

-935 EVIGFGRSCWSRGT
+935 EVIVFGRSCWSQGV
-949 PFPHGSSW
+949 PFPHGGSW

-962 SCRCLD
+962 SCRCVD

-976 WCGWKPCLLSAQP
+976 WCGRKPCLLAGRP
-989 EALSAQ
+989 DTLSAQ
-995 CPLGQRC
+995 CPPGQRC
-1002 LEKAPGQCL
+1002 QEKAPGQCL
-1011 RPPCEAWG
+1011 QPPCAAWG
-1019 ECGTEDPPSTPC
+1019 ECGADEPLLPSTLC
-1031 LPRSGHLDNNCAR
+1031 LPRSSHLDNNCAR
-1044 LTLRF
+1044 LTLHF
-1049 SRDHVPQVRDLV
+1049 NRDQVP
-1061 ALEPAEATPPSAS
+1061 
-1074 ALGMAKAQPDGARR
+1074 
-1088 LWLAKESLL
+1088 
-1097 VTESGP
+1097 
-1103 VGSAAWDI
+1103 
-1111 GLGAGWG
+1111 
-1118 GRGGQESS
+1118 
-1126 QRGVPVCPAVLR
+1126 
-1138 AWTDDAV
+1138 
-1145 AASAWLL
+1145 
-1152 GCSATGSFALA
+1152 
-1163 RGPPL
+1163 
-1168 SAVCLELG
+1168 
-1176 PVSQGGSEQETAAA
+1176 
-1190 YSTSPPPPAGGAGS
+1190 
-1204 SMRIGGGAVPSLL
+1204 
-1217 VLWGVSCVYPQ
+1217 
-1228 CPSRDIGVRFSAPP
+1228 
-1242 CPAHALPVSTQ
+1242 Q

-1263 IRSLP
+1263 IRALP

-1276 RLLVLLCDRA
+1276 RLLVLLCDRP
-1286 SSEASAVEVAVAAGE
+1286 SSGASAVEVAV
-1301 SVGSGRPARPALGLA
+1301 
-1316 PALALGRVN
+1316 
-1325 VSGYQGGQSFSPARD
+1325 SFSPARD
-1340 LPDSSLIQGAAHAIV
+1340 LPDSGLIQSTAHAIV

-1368 AVTEVKVETL
+1368 AITEVKVETV
-1378 VVGGSST
+1378 VVGGSSV
-1385 GLLVPVLCGAF
+1385 GLLVPVLCGVF
-1396 SMLWLACVV
+1396 SVLCLACVV
-1405 LCVWWTRKRR
+1405 VCVWWTRKRR

-1428 TNNQWAPL
+1428 ANNQWAPL
-1436 NPIRNPIERPAG
+1436 NPIRNPIERPG
-1448 GPWGGGGHKDVLYQ
+1448 VGGHKDALYP
-1462 CKNFTPPPRRA
+1462 CKNFTPPPRRVG
-1473 DEVLPGPASHVGVRE
+1473 ELLPGPAGCRAGGGE
-1488 DEEDEDLGR
+1488 DDDDEEPGR
-1497 GEEDSLE
+1497 AEGDCLE

-1511 KFTKDPGHSLGRPA
+1511 KFTKDPSCSPGRPA

-1530 PKVDNRAVRSINET
+1530 PKVDNRAVRSASDSRPADPE
-1544 RYAGKE
+1544 

>member
-1 MRAQG
+1 AG
-6 RGRLPR
+6 AGPGRLPR

-119 ARAGGDQDPGLVVI
+119 ARARAGGDQDPGLVVI

-179 KSLHFSGHV
+179 KSLRFSGHV

-216 DFFGHYTCDH
+216 DFFGHYTCDQ

-264 TTWPRQGQECSPAAH
+264 
-279 RPTQPLVPPGP
+279 
-290 GSIWCS
+290 CS

-321 WQCNCET
+321 WQCSCET

-344 HHPCTNGGTCINA
+344 HHPCINGGTCLNA
-357 EPDQYRCTCPDGYSG
+357 EPDQYRCACPDGYSG

-411 TCALDID
+411 TCALG
-418 ECASNPCAAGGTC
+418 ECLQRGQGTLRQGPSPWLPL
-431 VDQVDGFECI
+431 VSF
-441 CPQQWVG
+441 
-448 ATCQLDANECEGK
+448 TDANE
-461 PCLNAFS
+461 
-468 CKNLI
+468 
-473 GGYYCDCIPGWKGI
+473 YV
-487 NCHISQYGGWALA
+487 
-500 DINDCRGQC
+500 NDCRGQC

-523 CVCPRGFRGRHC
+523 CVCPRGFGGRHC
-535 ELEQDECAS
+535 ELERDECAS
-544 SPCRSGGLCEDLA
+544 GPCRSGGLCEDLA
-557 DGFRCHCPQ
+557 DGFRCHCPR

-575 DVDLCEPS
+575 
-583 PCRNGARCYNLEGDY
+583 RY
-598 YCACPDDFG
+598 
-607 GKNCSVPREP
+607 
-617 CPGGACRVIDGC
+617 
-629 GLDAG
+629 
-634 PGVPSVAASGVC
+634 
-646 GPHGR
+646 
-651 CVSQP
+651 
-656 GGNFSCACDSG
+656 
-667 FTGTYCHENIDDC
+667 IDDC

-695 DAFRC
+695 D
-700 FCPSG
+700 CPGARPRSPCVPPPLPRWPLPG
-705 WEGELCD
+705 CCWAGTQKGPAGGSCCNTVESQAAPCPGPAPHPRH
-712 TNPNDCLP
+712 PNDCLP

-783 GGTCTVARNSSCL
+783 GSTCTVAKNSSCL

-822 GRTCTHTPAP
+822 GRTCTHRP
-832 QRDHAEAGQRLACLG
+832 
-847 LGTDSLPSPFPKP
+847 P
-860 DTNDCN
+860 DAH
-866 PLPCYNGGICVD
+866 PLPCSYNGGICVD

-898 NIDECQSSPC
+898 NIDDCQSSPC

-976 WCGWKPCLLSAQP
+976 WCGWKPCLLSGQP

-1011 RPPCEAWG
+1011 QPPCEAWG
-1019 ECGTEDPPSTPC
+1019 ECSTEEPPSTPC

-1049 SRDHVPQVRDLV
+1049 SRDHVP
-1061 ALEPAEATPPSAS
+1061 
-1074 ALGMAKAQPDGARR
+1074 
-1088 LWLAKESLL
+1088 
-1097 VTESGP
+1097 
-1103 VGSAAWDI
+1103 
-1111 GLGAGWG
+1111 
-1118 GRGGQESS
+1118 
-1126 QRGVPVCPAVLR
+1126 
-1138 AWTDDAV
+1138 
-1145 AASAWLL
+1145 
-1152 GCSATGSFALA
+1152 
-1163 RGPPL
+1163 
-1168 SAVCLELG
+1168 
-1176 PVSQGGSEQETAAA
+1176 
-1190 YSTSPPPPAGGAGS
+1190 
-1204 SMRIGGGAVPSLL
+1204 
-1217 VLWGVSCVYPQ
+1217 
-1228 CPSRDIGVRFSAPP
+1228 
-1242 CPAHALPVSTQ
+1242 Q

-1286 SSEASAVEVAVAAGE
+1286 SSEASAVEVAV
-1301 SVGSGRPARPALGLA
+1301 
-1316 PALALGRVN
+1316 
-1325 VSGYQGGQSFSPARD
+1325 SFSPARD

-1428 TNNQWAPL
+1428 ANNQWAPL
-1436 NPIRNPIERPAG
+1436 NPIRNPIERPGG

-1473 DEVLPGPASHVGVRE
+1473 DDALPGPAGHAGVRE

-1504 AEKFLSH
+1504 AEKFLSY
-1511 KFTKDPGHSLGRPA
+1511 KFTKDPGHSPGRPA

-1530 PKVDNRAVRSINET
+1530 PKVDNRAVRSTNET
-1544 RYAGKE
+1544 RYAGRE

>member
-1 MRAQG
+1 
-6 RGRLPR
+6 
-12 RLLLVLAL
+12 
-20 WVQAAR
+20 
-26 PMGYFE
+26 MGYFE

-109 GAAGDRARAR
+109 GA
-119 ARAGGDQDPGLVVI
+119 DPGLVVI

-153 NDTTPNEELLI
+153 NDTTPDEELLI

-188 AHLELQIRV
+188 AHLELKIRV

-216 DFFGHYTCDH
+216 DFFGHYTCDQ
-226 YGNKACMDGWMGRE
+226 YGNKACMDGWMGKE

-250 NLLHGGCSVPGECR
+250 NLLHGGCAVPGECR
-264 TTWPRQGQECSPAAH
+264 
-279 RPTQPLVPPGP
+279 
-290 GSIWCS
+290 CS

-328 NWGGLLCDK
+328 NWGGLLCNK
-337 DLNYCGN
+337 
-344 HHPCTNGGTCINA
+344 
-357 EPDQYRCTCPDGYSG
+357 
-372 RNCERAEHAC
+372 
-382 TSNPCANGGSCHEV
+382 
-396 PSGFECHCPSGWSGP
+396 
-411 TCALDID
+411 DID
-418 ECASNPCAAGGTC
+418 ECASSPCAAGGTC

-441 CPQQWVG
+441 CPEQWVG

-473 GGYYCDCIPGWKGI
+473 GGYYCDCVPGWKGV
-487 NCHISQYGGWALA
+487 NCHIN
-500 DINDCRGQC
+500 INDCRGQC
-509 QHGGTCKDLVNGYQ
+509 QHGGTCKVRWDQPVSCTCGRGLGAGGACGAHAGGSPPTLPLAPTQDLVNGYQ
-523 CVCPRGFRGRHC
+523 CVCPRGFGGRHC
-535 ELEQDECAS
+535 ERELDECAS
-544 SPCRSGGLCEDLA
+544 SPCHGGFCQDLV

-575 DVDLCEPS
+575 RPADALPPCSRGWPLWMPRAPQVDIDFCEPS
-583 PCRNGARCYNLEGDY
+583 PCQNGAPCYNLEGDY
-598 YCACPDDFG
+598 YCACPDHVS
-607 GKNCSVPREP
+607 GKNCSELLV
-617 CPGGACRVIDGC
+617 DGC
-629 GLDAG
+629 GLEPGTRVAG
-634 PGVPSVAASGVC
+634 GVAPSSVC
-646 GPHGR
+646 GPHGH

-656 GGNFSCACDSG
+656 GGNFSCVCDSG

-746 KTCHSREFQCD
+746 KTCHSRESQCD
-757 AYTCSNGGTCYDS
+757 AYTCGNGGTCYDS

-776 ACPPGWT
+776 ACPPGWR
-783 GGTCTVARNSSCL
+783 GSTCNIAKNSSCL
-796 PNPCVNGGTCVGSGA
+796 PNPCVNGGTCVGSGD

-822 GRTCTHTPAP
+822 GRTCTHN
-832 QRDHAEAGQRLACLG
+832 
-847 LGTDSLPSPFPKP
+847 
-860 DTNDCN
+860 TNDCN
-866 PLPCYNGGICVD
+866 PLPCYNGGVCVD

-935 EVIGFGRSCWSRGT
+935 EGRSCWSQGV

-976 WCGWKPCLLSAQP
+976 WCGRKPCLLAGRSA
-989 EALSAQ
+989 ALNAQ
-995 CPLGQRC
+995 CPPGQRC
-1002 LEKAPGQCL
+1002 QEKAPGQCL
-1011 RPPCEAWG
+1011 QPPCAAWG
-1019 ECGTEDPPSTPC
+1019 ECGAEEALLPSTPC
-1031 LPRSGHLDNNCAR
+1031 RPRSGHLDNNCAR

-1049 SRDHVPQVRDLV
+1049 NHDQVP
-1061 ALEPAEATPPSAS
+1061 
-1074 ALGMAKAQPDGARR
+1074 
-1088 LWLAKESLL
+1088 
-1097 VTESGP
+1097 
-1103 VGSAAWDI
+1103 
-1111 GLGAGWG
+1111 
-1118 GRGGQESS
+1118 
-1126 QRGVPVCPAVLR
+1126 
-1138 AWTDDAV
+1138 
-1145 AASAWLL
+1145 
-1152 GCSATGSFALA
+1152 
-1163 RGPPL
+1163 
-1168 SAVCLELG
+1168 
-1176 PVSQGGSEQETAAA
+1176 
-1190 YSTSPPPPAGGAGS
+1190 
-1204 SMRIGGGAVPSLL
+1204 
-1217 VLWGVSCVYPQ
+1217 
-1228 CPSRDIGVRFSAPP
+1228 
-1242 CPAHALPVSTQ
+1242 Q

-1263 IRSLP
+1263 IRALP

-1276 RLLVLLCDRA
+1276 RLLVLLCDRP
-1286 SSEASAVEVAVAAGE
+1286 SSEASAVEVA
-1301 SVGSGRPARPALGLA
+1301 L
-1316 PALALGRVN
+1316 
-1325 VSGYQGGQSFSPARD
+1325 VSGEWGP
-1340 LPDSSLIQGAAHAIV
+1340 SSS
-1355 AAITQRGNSSLLL
+1355 R
-1368 AVTEVKVETL
+1368 
-1378 VVGGSST
+1378 
-1385 GLLVPVLCGAF
+1385 VPL
-1396 SMLWLACVV
+1396 
-1405 LCVWWTRKRR
+1405 
-1415 KERERSR
+1415 
-1422 LPREES
+1422 
-1428 TNNQWAPL
+1428 
-1436 NPIRNPIERPAG
+1436 
-1448 GPWGGGGHKDVLYQ
+1448 
-1462 CKNFTPPPRRA
+1462 
-1473 DEVLPGPASHVGVRE
+1473 
-1488 DEEDEDLGR
+1488 
-1497 GEEDSLE
+1497 
-1504 AEKFLSH
+1504 
-1511 KFTKDPGHSLGRPA
+1511 
-1525 RWASG
+1525 
-1530 PKVDNRAVRSINET
+1530 
-1544 RYAGKE
+1544 

>member
-1 MRAQG
+1 GSPPEWAGGPPQVEEQG
-6 RGRLPR
+6 HEGSDEGFGSGLGHRPGRRPWSGWDSGAAGT
-12 RLLLVLAL
+12 AL
-20 WVQAAR
+20 
-26 PMGYFE
+26 GYFE
-32 LQLSALRNVNGEL
+32 LQLSALRN
-45 LSGACCDGD
+45 
-54 GRTTRAGGCGHDE
+54 
-67 CDTYV
+67 
-72 RVCLKE
+72 
-78 YQAKVTPT
+78 
-86 GPCNY
+86 
-91 GHGATPV
+91 
-98 LGGNS
+98 
-103 FYLPPA
+103 
-109 GAAGDRARAR
+109 
-119 ARAGGDQDPGLVVI
+119 
-133 PFQFA
+133 
-138 WPRSFTLIVEAWDWD
+138 RSFTLIVEAWDWD
-153 NDTTPNEELLI
+153 NDTTPDEELLI

-216 DFFGHYTCDH
+216 DFFGHYTCDQF
-226 YGNKACMDGWMGRE
+226 GNKACMDGWMGKE

-250 NLLHGGCSVPGECR
+250 NLLHGGCSVPGECK
-264 TTWPRQGQECSPAAH
+264 
-279 RPTQPLVPPGP
+279 
-290 GSIWCS
+290 CS

-321 WQCNCET
+321 WQCNCQT
-328 NWGGLLCDK
+328 NWGGLLCNK
-337 DLNYCGN
+337 DLNYCGS

-357 EPDQYRCTCPDGYSG
+357 EPDQYHCVCPDGYSG
-372 RNCERAEHAC
+372 KNCERAEHAC

-441 CPQQWVG
+441 CPEQWVG

-473 GGYYCDCIPGWKGI
+473 GGYYCDCLPGWKGAD
-487 NCHISQYGGWALA
+487 CHINI
-500 DINDCRGQC
+500 DDCRGQC

-523 CVCPRGFRGRHC
+523 CVCPRGFGGRHC
-535 ELEQDECAS
+535 ELELDECAS
-544 SPCRSGGLCEDLA
+544 SPCHGGLCEDLV
-557 DGFRCHCPQ
+557 DGFRCHCPK

-575 DVDLCEPS
+575 DIDFCEPS
-583 PCRNGARCYNLEGDY
+583 PCRNGAHCYNLEGDY
-598 YCACPDDFG
+598 YCACPDHVD
-607 GKNCSVPREP
+607 GKNCSEPRDP
-617 CPGGACRVIDGC
+617 CPGGACRGGGGWLRVRGWDQDGRHC
-629 GLDAG
+629 PRRVWPPWTLCQPARGQLLL
-634 PGVPSVAASGVC
+634 C
-646 GPHGR
+646 LRQWLHGH
-651 CVSQP
+651 
-656 GGNFSCACDSG
+656 
-667 FTGTYCHENIDDC
+667 YCHEGVGMGVDGGEGPGWPRDPRSPLPSADIDDC

-776 ACPPGWT
+776 ACPLGWK
-783 GGTCTVARNSSCL
+783 GSTCNIAKNSSCL
-796 PNPCVNGGTCVGSGA
+796 PNPCVNGGTCVGSGD

-822 GRTCTHTPAP
+822 GRTCTHN
-832 QRDHAEAGQRLACLG
+832 
-847 LGTDSLPSPFPKP
+847 
-860 DTNDCN
+860 TNDCN
-866 PLPCYNGGICVD
+866 PLPCYNGGVCVD
-878 GVNWFRC
+878 GINWFRC

-935 EVIGFGRSCWSRGT
+935 EVVVLGRPCWSQGV
-949 PFPHGSSW
+949 PFPHGGSW

-976 WCGWKPCLLSAQP
+976 WCGRKPCLLAGRP
-989 EALSAQ
+989 DALSAQ
-995 CPLGQRC
+995 CPPGQRC
-1002 LEKAPGQCL
+1002 QEKSPGQCL
-1011 RPPCEAWG
+1011 QPPCAAWG
-1019 ECGTEDPPSTPC
+1019 ECGTEEPLLPSTPC
-1031 LPRSGHLDNNCAR
+1031 QPRSGHLDNNCAR

-1049 SRDHVPQVRDLV
+1049 NRDQVP
-1061 ALEPAEATPPSAS
+1061 
-1074 ALGMAKAQPDGARR
+1074 
-1088 LWLAKESLL
+1088 
-1097 VTESGP
+1097 
-1103 VGSAAWDI
+1103 
-1111 GLGAGWG
+1111 
-1118 GRGGQESS
+1118 
-1126 QRGVPVCPAVLR
+1126 
-1138 AWTDDAV
+1138 
-1145 AASAWLL
+1145 
-1152 GCSATGSFALA
+1152 
-1163 RGPPL
+1163 
-1168 SAVCLELG
+1168 
-1176 PVSQGGSEQETAAA
+1176 
-1190 YSTSPPPPAGGAGS
+1190 
-1204 SMRIGGGAVPSLL
+1204 
-1217 VLWGVSCVYPQ
+1217 
-1228 CPSRDIGVRFSAPP
+1228 
-1242 CPAHALPVSTQ
+1242 Q

-1263 IRSLP
+1263 IRALP

-1276 RLLVLLCDRA
+1276 RLLVLLCDRP
-1286 SSEASAVEVAVAAGE
+1286 SSGASAVEVAV
-1301 SVGSGRPARPALGLA
+1301 
-1316 PALALGRVN
+1316 
-1325 VSGYQGGQSFSPARD
+1325 SFSPAQD
-1340 LPDSSLIQGAAHAIV
+1340 LPDSSLIQSAAHAIV
-1355 AAITQRGNSSLLL
+1355 TAITRRGNSSLLL
-1368 AVTEVKVETL
+1368 AVTEVKVET
-1378 VVGGSST
+1378 VVMGSSST
-1385 GLLVPVLCGAF
+1385 GLLVSVLCGVF
-1396 SMLWLACVV
+1396 SVLCLACVV
-1405 LCVWWTRKRR
+1405 ICVWWTRKRR

-1436 NPIRNPIERPAG
+1436 NPIRNPIERPGGAG
-1448 GPWGGGGHKDVLYQ
+1448 GGPKDVLYQ
-1462 CKNFTPPPRRA
+1462 CKNFTPPPRRVGEA
-1473 DEVLPGPASHVGVRE
+1473 LPGPAGGGE
-1488 DEEDEDLGR
+1488 DEEDEEPGR
-1497 GEEDSLE
+1497 GEDDSLE

-1511 KFTKDPGHSLGRPA
+1511 KFTKDPSCSPGRPA
-1525 RWASG
+1525 CWASG
-1530 PKVDNRAVRSINET
+1530 PKVDNRAVRSAGAAQ
-1544 RYAGKE
+1544 RAGKE

>member
-1 MRAQG
+1 MRAWG

-12 RLLLVLAL
+12 RLLLLLAL
-20 WVQAAR
+20 CVQAAR

-153 NDTTPNEELLI
+153 NDTTPDEELLI

-188 AHLELQIRV
+188 AHLELKIRV

-216 DFFGHYTCDH
+216 DFFGHYTCDQ
-226 YGNKACMDGWMGRE
+226 YGNKACMDGWMGKE

-250 NLLHGGCSVPGECR
+250 NLLHGGCAVPGECR
-264 TTWPRQGQECSPAAH
+264 
-279 RPTQPLVPPGP
+279 
-290 GSIWCS
+290 CS

-328 NWGGLLCDK
+328 NWGGLLCNK
-337 DLNYCGN
+337 DLNYCGS
-344 HHPCTNGGTCINA
+344 HHPCTHGGTCINA
-357 EPDQYRCTCPDGYSG
+357 EPDQYRCVCPDGYSG

-382 TSNPCANGGSCHEV
+382 ASNPCANGGSCHEV
-396 PSGFECHCPSGWSGP
+396 PSGFECHCPAGWSGP
-411 TCALDID
+411 TCALG
-418 ECASNPCAAGGTC
+418 ECPLQCVWGAPAGGGWTACWGWGWSGRVPACGCGAPLPLPVPCAAGGTC
-431 VDQVDGFECI
+431 
-441 CPQQWVG
+441 
-448 ATCQLDANECEGK
+448 
-461 PCLNAFS
+461 
-468 CKNLI
+468 
-473 GGYYCDCIPGWKGI
+473 
-487 NCHISQYGGWALA
+487 
-500 DINDCRGQC
+500 
-509 QHGGTCKDLVNGYQ
+509 DLVNGYQ
-523 CVCPRGFRGRHC
+523 CVCPRGFGGRHC
-535 ELEQDECAS
+535 ERELDECAS
-544 SPCRSGGLCEDLA
+544 SPCHGGFCQDLV

-575 DVDLCEPS
+575 DIDFCEPS
-583 PCRNGARCYNLEGDY
+583 PCQNGAPCYNLEGDY
-598 YCACPDDFG
+598 YCACPDHVS
-607 GKNCSVPREP
+607 GKNCSELREP
-617 CPGGACRVIDGC
+617 CPGGACRVVDGC
-629 GLDAG
+629 GLEPGTRVAG
-634 PGVPSVAASGVC
+634 GVAPSSVC
-646 GPHGR
+646 GPHGH

-656 GGNFSCACDSG
+656 GGNFSCVCDSG

-746 KTCHSREFQCD
+746 KTCHSRECL
-757 AYTCSNGGTCYDS
+757 
-770 GDTFRC
+770 
-776 ACPPGWT
+776 PGPRT
-783 GGTCTVARNSSCL
+783 GGCLSEKSSPPPTAKNSSCL
-796 PNPCVNGGTCVGSGA
+796 PNPCVNGGTCVGSGD

-822 GRTCTHTPAP
+822 GRTCTHS
-832 QRDHAEAGQRLACLG
+832 ELAL
-847 LGTDSLPSPFPKP
+847 
-860 DTNDCN
+860 
-866 PLPCYNGGICVD
+866 YNGGVCVD

-935 EVIGFGRSCWSRGT
+935 EVMVFGRSCWSQGV

-976 WCGWKPCLLSAQP
+976 WCGRKPCLLAGRSA
-989 EALSAQ
+989 ALNAQ
-995 CPLGQRC
+995 CPPGQRC
-1002 LEKAPGQCL
+1002 QEKAPGQCL
-1011 RPPCEAWG
+1011 QPPCAAWG
-1019 ECGTEDPPSTPC
+1019 ECGAEEALLPSTPC
-1031 LPRSGHLDNNCAR
+1031 RPRSGHLDNNCAR

-1049 SRDHVPQVRDLV
+1049 NRDQVP
-1061 ALEPAEATPPSAS
+1061 
-1074 ALGMAKAQPDGARR
+1074 
-1088 LWLAKESLL
+1088 
-1097 VTESGP
+1097 
-1103 VGSAAWDI
+1103 
-1111 GLGAGWG
+1111 
-1118 GRGGQESS
+1118 
-1126 QRGVPVCPAVLR
+1126 
-1138 AWTDDAV
+1138 
-1145 AASAWLL
+1145 
-1152 GCSATGSFALA
+1152 
-1163 RGPPL
+1163 
-1168 SAVCLELG
+1168 
-1176 PVSQGGSEQETAAA
+1176 
-1190 YSTSPPPPAGGAGS
+1190 
-1204 SMRIGGGAVPSLL
+1204 
-1217 VLWGVSCVYPQ
+1217 
-1228 CPSRDIGVRFSAPP
+1228 
-1242 CPAHALPVSTQ
+1242 Q

-1263 IRSLP
+1263 IRALP

-1276 RLLVLLCDRA
+1276 RLLVLLCDRP
-1286 SSEASAVEVAVAAGE
+1286 SSEASAVEVA
-1301 SVGSGRPARPALGLA
+1301 L
-1316 PALALGRVN
+1316 
-1325 VSGYQGGQSFSPARD
+1325 SFSPARD
-1340 LPDSSLIQGAAHAIV
+1340 LPDSSLIQSAAHAIV
-1355 AAITQRGNSSLLL
+1355 AAITQRGNGSLLL
-1368 AVTEVKVETL
+1368 AVSEVKVET
-1378 VVGGSST
+1378 VVIGSSST
-1385 GLLVPVLCGAF
+1385 GLLVSVLCGVF
-1396 SMLWLACVV
+1396 SVLCLACVV
-1405 LCVWWTRKRR
+1405 TCVWWTRKRR

-1428 TNNQWAPL
+1428 ANNQWAPL
-1436 NPIRNPIERPAG
+1436 NPIRNPIERPG
-1448 GPWGGGGHKDVLYQ
+1448 GPGGGPKDVLCP
-1462 CKNFTPPPRRA
+1462 CKNFTPPPRRVGEA
-1473 DEVLPGPASHVGVRE
+1473 LPGPAGGGE
-1488 DEEDEDLGR
+1488 DEEDEEPGR
-1497 GEEDSLE
+1497 GEDDAPE
-1504 AEKFLSH
+1504 AEKFLAR
-1511 KFTKDPGHSLGRPA
+1511 KLTKDPSCSPGRPA
-1525 RWASG
+1525 RWAPG
-1530 PKVDNRAVRSINET
+1530 PKVDNRAVRSISAA
-1544 RYAGKE
+1544 RRAGKE